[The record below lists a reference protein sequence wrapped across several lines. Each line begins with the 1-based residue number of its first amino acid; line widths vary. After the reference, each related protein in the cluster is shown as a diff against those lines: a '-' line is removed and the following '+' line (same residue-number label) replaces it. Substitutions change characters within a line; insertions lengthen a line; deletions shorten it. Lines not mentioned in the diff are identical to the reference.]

1 MDLNKSVVCPL
12 TFEEVKSESVES
24 GPGVCTCREQAAF
37 LRLYIKSMQRGLFK
51 GMPFSAYDLRYHLEQ
66 SYPALCA
73 YLQHRSQ
80 RYLGQLAFDAFEVDQ
95 VIGHVIEHL
104 TRIQLL
110 GGSDHA
116 PRTALDELSDA
127 QFYTF
132 LNRMVQNKA
141 IDRLRRRRL
150 PMSTTGEL
158 EAPGGPNEESDLLN
172 SVVEPIWG
180 DIPFANPEEAVLEIA
195 SQEELRLMLKKCI
208 ATLSAAPR
216 QLQAVVQELEHL
228 GATDLIKE
236 IRVDVSIELEGS
248 TLAHLSQ
255 HKDHAHKKL
264 RLCLQKNSTN
274 LAVMIAIRLTE
285 YGTQSSGSDELS
297 VSIQTLTQDGLSLTE
312 VQTGLRHLTN
322 AGLLDWKGA
331 EVVYITPVQQK
342 QLTRFYEE
350 E

>member
-1 MDLNKSVVCPL
+1 MRRV
-12 TFEEVKSESVES
+12 FE
-24 GPGVCTCREQAAF
+24 R
-37 LRLYIKSMQRGLFK
+37 
-51 GMPFSAYDLRYHLEQ
+51 MPFSAYDLRYHLEE

-73 YLQHRSQ
+73 YLQHRAQ

-95 VIGHVIEHL
+95 VIGHVIEYL

-110 GGSDHA
+110 GGGQQA
-116 PRTALDELSDA
+116 PRTVLDDLSEA

-158 EAPGGPNEESDLLN
+158 EEQGNPDDENDPLN
-172 SVVEPIWG
+172 AVVEPFWG
-180 DIPFANPEEAVLEIA
+180 DIPFANPEEAALEA
-195 SQEELRLMLKKCI
+195 VSQEELRVILKKCI
-208 ATLSAAPR
+208 EALGAAPR
-216 QLQAVVQELEHL
+216 QLQAVIQELEEF
-228 GATDLIKE
+228 GCSELIKE
-236 IRVDVSIELEGS
+236 VRADLPLDLES
-248 TLAHLSQ
+248 TPVAHLSQ

-285 YGTQSSGSDELS
+285 YGAQSSRTGTVS
-297 VSIQTLTQDGLSLTE
+297 VPLQTLAQDDLSLRE
-312 VQTGLRHLTN
+312 VQTGLRHLAH
-322 AGLLDWKGA
+322 AGLLAWHGE
-331 EVVYITPVQQK
+331 EVISLTAAQLK

>member
-1 MDLNKSVVCPL
+1 
-12 TFEEVKSESVES
+12 
-24 GPGVCTCREQAAF
+24 
-37 LRLYIKSMQRGLFK
+37 
-51 GMPFSAYDLRYHLEQ
+51 MPFSADDLRYHLEK
-66 SYPALCA
+66 SYPALCT
-73 YLQHRSQ
+73 YLQHRAQ

-95 VIGHVIEHL
+95 VIGHVIEYL

-110 GGSDHA
+110 GGGQHA

-158 EAPGGPNEESDLLN
+158 EEQGNPDDENDPLN
-172 SVVEPIWG
+172 AVVEPFWG
-180 DIPFANPEEAVLEIA
+180 DIPFANPEEAALVA
-195 SQEELRLMLKKCI
+195 VSQEELRVILKKCI
-208 ATLSAAPR
+208 ESLSAAPR
-216 QLQAVVQELEHL
+216 QLQAVIQELEEL
-228 GATDLIKE
+228 GASELIKE
-236 IRVDVSIELEGS
+236 VRADLPLDLES
-248 TLAHLSQ
+248 TPVAHLSQ

-274 LAVMIAIRLTE
+274 LAVMVAIRLTE
-285 YGTQSSGSDELS
+285 YGAQSSRTETIS
-297 VSIQTLTQDGLSLTE
+297 VPLRTLTQEDLSLRE
-312 VQTGLRHLTN
+312 VQTGLQHLAH
-322 AGLLDWKGA
+322 AGLLEWHGE
-331 EVVYITPVQQK
+331 EVISLTAAQLK